1 MDLPVSIT
9 PDQFLI
15 SGYTGRLQA
24 AINKMKG
31 FSDFHAAFTERM
43 RLYCMICDY
52 KPNQQNMK
60 RTIIY
65 SVMILGVMVITT
77 GLSVGQSGKETRNVS
92 DFKEISFGVAGNL
105 YVKLGNQFSV
115 VLEGDRDYI
124 EDIETYVRDGKLI
137 IRRDNNWSN
146 FNQKFDCYITMPS
159 ISGLNLS
166 GSGKARIE
174 SAVKAD
180 RFSMSVSGSGK
191 VYIGDLEADTF
202 DASISGSGDL
212 VIEGKGTA
220 DNGKITISGS
230 GNYAGEGFEIDN
242 LTVNVS
248 GSGNCS
254 CKAGDSLVARISG
267 SGDIY
272 YSGNPKI
279 DARASGSGHIRSR

>member
-1 MDLPVSIT
+1 LN
-9 PDQFLI
+9 
-15 SGYTGRLQA
+15 LQVFIKKINVFSDVYA
-24 AINKMKG
+24 AIPLII
-31 FSDFHAAFTERM
+31 
-43 RLYCMICDY
+43 RLYYITLDH
-52 KPNQQNMK
+52 KPNLYKMK

-65 SVMILGVMVITT
+65 SVMILMAIIITT
-77 GLSVGQSGKETRNVS
+77 GLSAGQTGKETRKVS

-124 EDIETYVRDGKLI
+124 EEIETYVRDGKLI
-137 IRRDNNWSN
+137 IRKENNWN
-146 FNQKFDCYITMPS
+146 FNNGKVDCYITMPS
-159 ISGLNLS
+159 ISGLGVS

-174 SAVKAD
+174 SAVEAD
-180 RFSMSVSGSGK
+180 KFSMSVSGSGK
-191 VYIGDLEADTF
+191 VYVGDLEADTF

-212 VIEGKGTA
+212 IIEGKGTA
-220 DNGKITISGS
+220 DSGKISISGS
-230 GNYAGEGFEIDN
+230 GNYNGEGFEIDH

-254 CKAGDSLVARISG
+254 CKAGDTLIARISG
-267 SGDIY
+267 SGDVY